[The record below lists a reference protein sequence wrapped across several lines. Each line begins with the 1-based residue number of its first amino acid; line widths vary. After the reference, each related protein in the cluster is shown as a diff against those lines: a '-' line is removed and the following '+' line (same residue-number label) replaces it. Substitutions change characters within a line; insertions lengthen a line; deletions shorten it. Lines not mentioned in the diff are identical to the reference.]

1 MRCTGYRSVDEAH
14 VGTGGCLDA
23 LYRVSECRRGSCGDW
38 WVSRCVVPGIGVSTR
53 LMWGLVGV

>member
-14 VGTGGCLDA
+14 VGTGGCLD
-23 LYRVSECRRGSCGDW
+23 
-38 WVSRCVVPGIGVSTR
+38 RCVVPGIGVSMR